1 MKAKVVNMSWH
12 GGDLEIG
19 RAAEGELPLKY
30 WIILNKQT
38 GHAHSTALIKSKS
51 VAQITEVWR
60 ADRGIRVRVQI
71 LSWALADE

>member
-19 RAAEGELPLKY
+19 RAGEGKIPLKY
-30 WIILNKQT
+30 WLILNKQT

-60 ADRGIRVRVQI
+60 AEQTGDKSKSTNIELGLGR
-71 LSWALADE
+71 